1 MYNSVF
7 LTIFL
12 VIYLNME
19 KILFLQNEEKYYPGR
34 FTDHINSKQQ
44 NQPMISPP
52 PLYTN
57 TDHIISKTANQPMIS
72 PSPLYTNTDHINFNQ
87 PTQPNKPTMSTL
99 LHDIEPIRNAPF
111 SDQVCYFP
119 QFKIKNCS

>member
-44 NQPMISPP
+44 
-52 PLYTN
+52 
-57 TDHIISKTANQPMIS
+57 NQPMIS